1 MAQRRWKAER
11 DPLYRGDVE
20 GGVSLPSPSGDSS
33 IVRHL
38 LYLGGS
44 ARETPY
50 LSTTEE
56 REIAEQFAGAKG
68 QVYRTEVP
76 AWHDH
81 GVRHISRVELLD
93 VLKGSGK
100 GKASW
105 HSAYEVMRARQ
116 YVEET
121 AEHLADFS
129 ATGALSAH
137 RLRQT
142 VDTLFVRA

>member
-1 MAQRRWKAER
+1 MGQRRWKADR

-20 GGVSLPSPSGDSS
+20 GGVSLPSPSGDQS

-44 ARETPY
+44 GRETPY
-50 LSTTEE
+50 ISTTEE
-56 REIAEQFAGAKG
+56 REIAERFAGARG
-68 QVYRTEVP
+68 VVYRTEVP
-76 AWHDH
+76 AWRNC

-93 VLKGSGK
+93 LLKGSGK
-100 GKASW
+100 GNASW
-105 HSAYEVMRARQ
+105 SSAYEVMRARQ

-129 ATGALSAH
+129 ATDLVSETT
-137 RLRQT
+137 LRQT
-142 VDTLFVRA
+142 VGSLFVRA